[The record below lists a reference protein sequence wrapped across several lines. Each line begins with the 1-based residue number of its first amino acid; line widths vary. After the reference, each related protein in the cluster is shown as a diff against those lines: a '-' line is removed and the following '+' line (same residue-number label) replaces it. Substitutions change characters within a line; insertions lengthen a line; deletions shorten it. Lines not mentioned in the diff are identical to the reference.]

1 MRCETPRRRAM
12 EMATASVGLRMA
24 PMATAQAKDR
34 PGTRRVR
41 ANPMAPA
48 DSATRR
54 TARMAT
60 EAISRRKLMV
70 EMLTAVENSSGGRMP
85 SRTTP
90 GSNST
95 AGTKGRKPTPIPAA
109 SRMRAGATPMR
120 WLNCDAAA
128 IPSTPSTAI
137 MRRSMEASLRFREC
151 ASPGANDPW
160 TDTAPI
166 AEIGRIPPR
175 DRFSSASKSV
185 QETGGAGAAVAL
197 TRCEGGFGEGR
208 TWERR
213 SFAGASA
220 VFRVVPRF
228 PGISQDRLTC
238 SHVHRPLYV
247 HMGAHRSIVRTRIDW
262 RDYNENLSSLC
273 WVAPLPCADRLR
285 ACLTLPLGRG

>member
-1 MRCETPRRRAM
+1 MSRLRA
-12 EMATASVGLRMA
+12 
-24 PMATAQAKDR
+24 
-34 PGTRRVR
+34 
-41 ANPMAPA
+41 
-48 DSATRR
+48 
-54 TARMAT
+54 
-60 EAISRRKLMV
+60 
-70 EMLTAVENSSGGRMP
+70 GRE
-85 SRTTP
+85 
-90 GSNST
+90 
-95 AGTKGRKPTPIPAA
+95 PAA
-109 SRMRAGATPMR
+109 GQLRA
-120 WLNCDAAA
+120 
-128 IPSTPSTAI
+128 
-137 MRRSMEASLRFREC
+137 EAVPRHF
-151 ASPGANDPW
+151 
-160 TDTAPI
+160 

-175 DRFSSASKSV
+175 DRSYSASKSV

-228 PGISQDRLTC
+228 PGISQDKLTC